1 LRLDTPG
8 SLFQHSSDERGA
20 RRAGPL
26 EDLRFSK
33 DHFWVRVDDR
43 RARIGLSEHG
53 LVALGEVKG
62 VELSEI
68 GDRIERGEALGEL
81 ESRRTVTELLSPV
94 SGTVTAINTDLEDS
108 PSLVNDDPH
117 HDGWLVEIDLSDP
130 EELDGLMSA
139 ERYEAFVAEGA

>member
-8 SLFQHSSDERGA
+8 SLFQHSSDERDA

-43 RARIGLSEHG
+43 HARIGLSEHG

-62 VELSEI
+62 VELPEI

-94 SGTVTAINTDLEDS
+94 SSTVAAINTDLEDS